1 MKKYPYYIAIAL
13 IVLILPI
20 INKITIKQHEVEY
33 KVDGY
38 QIKEEMKKIG
48 WEQEYRLFLKKG
60 KQEYSYF
67 VVQNF
72 HKRKRIIKKIQTIKE
87 GDITCIL
94 PTYKNEVE
102 KELYCL
108 KGREQVSIEIL
119 KTDPSYQ
126 KIAKK
131 KKMSIP
137 EESTIKKEYKKVTV
151 YEKNIPKD
159 SVFLVWNYKGI
170 IVFKQNEKKYYP
182 FLDYDLYDNI
192 MATTTDRYFVLLE
205 NTSVNGIEKV
215 HCYDLEKD
223 KYKVITLENKLS
235 KESYINGVIGNKVY
249 ITDKKKKKQYTLD
262 MKKENLVEVGNEENL
277 YIKYVEEE
285 KELWKKSDFFM
296 NNQYFKGERI
306 ENNEITESKELI
318 KENHIFYFREENT
331 IYKQLENKNRIKLLE
346 LEEMNRW
353 TLNQGDILVLK
364 EDTLYLYQDTTGLK
378 KILEYNEL
386 KYNNENIVY
395 FWK

>member
-1 MKKYPYYIAIAL
+1 M
-13 IVLILPI
+13 
-20 INKITIKQHEVEY
+20 
-33 KVDGY
+33 
-38 QIKEEMKKIG
+38 
-48 WEQEYRLFLKKG
+48 
-60 KQEYSYF
+60 
-67 VVQNF
+67 
-72 HKRKRIIKKIQTIKE
+72 
-87 GDITCIL
+87 
-94 PTYKNEVE
+94 E